1 MMNTVTFKIEGMHC
15 DGCATTI
22 QSLLERKAGVQKAVA
37 SFKEGEAR
45 ILYNSEA
52 VTEEQ
57 LVTAIENG
65 GYQVGN
71 RNRG

>member
-1 MMNTVTFKIEGMHC
+1 MKTVTFKIEGMRC
-15 DGCATTI
+15 DGCATNI
-22 QSLLERKAGVQKAVA
+22 QSLLERNAGVQKAVA

-45 ILYNSEA
+45 ILYDSDA

-57 LVTAIENG
+57 LVGIIENS
-65 GYQVGN
+65 GYRVPS

>member
-1 MMNTVTFKIEGMHC
+1 MNTVTFKIEGMHC
-15 DGCATTI
+15 DGCTANI
-22 QSLLERKAGVQKAVA
+22 QSILERKSGVQKAVA

-45 ILYNSEA
+45 ILYDSNA

-57 LVTAIENG
+57 LVAAIENS
-65 GYQVGN
+65 GYQVAN

>member
-1 MMNTVTFKIEGMHC
+1 MNTVTLKIEGMHC
-15 DGCATTI
+15 DGCATNI

-45 ILYNSEA
+45 VLYDADA

-57 LVTAIENG
+57 LVAVIENSG
-65 GYQVGN
+65 FRVAS
-71 RNRG
+71 RSRG